1 MSVKSLFAAGLAV
14 ACALTTWSCEG
25 MSPASPSA
33 LTSARGVTP
42 RSFDEAPAPAPA
54 PGTPA
59 PTPDPAPAPV
69 TTTINIVGTD
79 GATAFLPNPIQAAM
93 GNLLV
98 WMNGDTRLHHIVLD
112 DGTDIGDV
120 LPGQATAPKA
130 LATAAPTGFHCTI
143 HPSMVG
149 MINGELPAPA
159 PPYEPP
165 YGPPSPYDPY
175 TKASGLRP

>member
-1 MSVKSLFAAGLAV
+1 VNVKALFAAGLAV
-14 ACALTTWSCEG
+14 ACALATWSCEG
-25 MSPASPSA
+25 MSPASPST
-33 LTSARGVTP
+33 LTSSRGAALRP
-42 RSFDEAPAPAPA
+42 FDEAPA
-54 PGTPA
+54 
-59 PTPDPAPAPV
+59 PAPAPV

-159 PPYEPP
+159 PAPAPPP
-165 YGPPSPYDPY
+165 YSPPSPYDPY
-175 TKASGLRP
+175 DPYY

>member
-14 ACALTTWSCEG
+14 ACALATWSCEG
-25 MSPASPSA
+25 MSPASPST
-33 LTSARGVTP
+33 LTSSRGVALRP
-42 RSFDEAPAPAPA
+42 FDEAPAPAPA

-59 PTPDPAPAPV
+59 PAPDPAPAPV
-69 TTTINIVGTD
+69 TTTINIIGTD

-130 LATAAPTGFHCTI
+130 LATGAPTGFHCTI

-159 PPYEPP
+159 PAPPYEPP

-175 TKASGLRP
+175 DPYY

>member
-1 MSVKSLFAAGLAV
+1 MNLKPLFAAALTM
-14 ACALTTWSCEG
+14 ACALTTWSCQG
-25 MSPASPSA
+25 MSPASPSVV
-33 LTSARGVTP
+33 TSSRDASLRL
-42 RSFDEAPAPAPA
+42 FDDAPAPAPA

-59 PTPDPAPAPV
+59 PAPEPAPAPA
-69 TTTINIVGTD
+69 TTTINIVDTAGV
-79 GATAFLPNPIQAAM
+79 TAFMPNPIQAAM

-98 WMNGDTRLHHIVLD
+98 WMNADSRLHHIVLD

-120 LPGQATAPKA
+120 LPGQASAPKA

-159 PPYEPP
+159 PAPAPPYEPP
-165 YGPPSPYDPY
+165 YAPPSPYDPY
-175 TKASGLRP
+175 Y

>member
-1 MSVKSLFAAGLAV
+1 
-14 ACALTTWSCEG
+14 
-25 MSPASPSA
+25 MSPTSPSA
-33 LTSARGVTP
+33 VSSTRGATLRP
-42 RSFDEAPAPAPA
+42 FDEAPGPPPEPGTPE

-59 PTPDPAPAPV
+59 PAPAPV

-120 LPGQATAPKA
+120 LPGQASTPKA
-130 LATAAPTGFHCTI
+130 LATAAPTGFRCTI

-159 PPYEPP
+159 PAPAPPP
-165 YGPPSPYDPY
+165 YYPPYDPY
-175 TKASGLRP
+175 RYY

>member
-1 MSVKSLFAAGLAV
+1 MNWKSLFGLALAV

-33 LTSARGVTP
+33 LTSARGATV
-42 RSFDEAPAPAPA
+42 RLSDEAPAPPA
-54 PGTPA
+54 PGTPEPGAPAPA
-59 PTPDPAPAPV
+59 PTPDPV
-69 TTTINIVGTD
+69 TTTINIIGTD
-79 GATAFLPNPIQAAM
+79 GASAFLPNPIQAAM

-120 LPGQATAPKA
+120 LPGQASAPKA

-149 MINGELPAPA
+149 SINGPLPAPMPEPPYY
-159 PPYEPP
+159 PPYEPEP
-165 YGPPSPYDPY
+165 YY
-175 TKASGLRP
+175 